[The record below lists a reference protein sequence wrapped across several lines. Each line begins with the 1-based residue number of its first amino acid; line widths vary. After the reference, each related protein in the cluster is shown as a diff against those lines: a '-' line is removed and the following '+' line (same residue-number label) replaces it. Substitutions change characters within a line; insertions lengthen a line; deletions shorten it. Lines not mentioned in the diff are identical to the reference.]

1 MTDNHTDERVLI
13 AGAGIGGLSAAIA
26 LAHCGISSHVLERS
40 KAFSTDGAGI
50 QLGPNATRI
59 LKKWGILDA
68 LDALA
73 VRPECIEIHDG
84 RTGALLNS
92 VPLGK
97 ASLKRY
103 GAPYLVVHRTDLHK
117 SLLEYA
123 RDLDRVTLRR
133 HFEVERV
140 TESQNPVAVLSSD
153 GAREQG
159 SLVIGADGLWSRVRS
174 EVSANSQ
181 TRFSGKT
188 AWRALLDIS
197 SLPKRFSEKKVGLW
211 MAPSAHLIHYPVRA
225 GKALNIVAVI
235 HDSSVEQGWNV
246 PGDSKQIKTIF
257 RDWPEAI
264 RSLISGAESWR
275 KWSLVSMPPLKSWSR
290 ENIVLLGDA
299 AHPVLPFL
307 AQGGA
312 LAIEDADALATAL
325 KNRRASQTTALQDY
339 ESARRMR
346 AAAVQSASRRMST
359 IYHMSGL
366 AAYARNMVLSRRD
379 PEALLKSY
387 DWLYR
392 FGEAG

>member
-1 MTDNHTDERVLI
+1 MANNHTDERVLI

-73 VRPECIEIHDG
+73 VRPECIKIHDG
-84 RTGALLNS
+84 LSGALLNS

-97 ASLKRY
+97 TSLKRY
-103 GAPYLVVHRTDLHK
+103 GAPYLVVHRADLHK
-117 SLLEYA
+117 SLLEYS
-123 RDLDRVTLRR
+123 RDLDRVTLKR
-133 HFEVERV
+133 HFDVERV

-153 GAREQG
+153 GAKEKG
-159 SLVIGADGLWSRVRS
+159 SLVIGADGLWSRIRS
-174 EVSANSQ
+174 EVSPNSQ
-181 TRFSGKT
+181 TCFSGKT
-188 AWRALLDIS
+188 AWRTLLDIS
-197 SLPKRFSEKKVGLW
+197 SLPTQFSEKKVGLW

-235 HDSSVEQGWNV
+235 HDTSAEQGWNI
-246 PGDSKQIKTIF
+246 PGDSGKIETIF
-257 RDWPEAI
+257 CDWPEAI
-264 RSLISGAESWR
+264 RSLISGVETWR
-275 KWSLVSMPPLKSWSR
+275 KWSLASMPPLKSWSR
-290 ENIVLLGDA
+290 DDVVLLGDA

-325 KNRRASQTTALQDY
+325 NNRRASQAAALQDY
-339 ESARRMR
+339 ESARRVR
-346 AAAVQSASRRMST
+346 ASAVQSASRRMGT